1 MLNKDALENDN
12 KTEPLET
19 IENKARRDL
28 LLNVGRLSAYAVPAS
43 LALLSTS
50 YAGIG
55 SGVG

>member
-1 MLNKDALENDN
+1 MLNNDAVENDN
-12 KTEPLET
+12 KTET
-19 IENKARRDL
+19 IEAIKNKARRDL

>member
-1 MLNKDALENDN
+1 MLNKDAVENDN
-12 KTEPLET
+12 KIETLET

-43 LALLSTS
+43 LAMLTTS

-55 SGVG
+55 SGAG